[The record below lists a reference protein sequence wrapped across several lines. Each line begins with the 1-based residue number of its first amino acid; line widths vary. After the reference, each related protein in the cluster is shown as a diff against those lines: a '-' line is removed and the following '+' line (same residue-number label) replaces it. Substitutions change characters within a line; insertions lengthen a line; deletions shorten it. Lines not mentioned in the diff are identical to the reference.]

1 VSEEAQDPK
10 APVRLMSE
18 SEAAPSSMFHVSV
31 RGWLAIGLAGTVCF
45 MQATGKT
52 VDEPLY
58 TLATVALGY
67 YFGQKGQKP

>member
-1 VSEEAQDPK
+1 MSEENQDTK
-10 APVRLMSE
+10 APMRLMSE
-18 SEAAPSSMFHVSV
+18 IDAAPSSMFHVSV
-31 RGWLAIGLAGTVCF
+31 RGWLAIGLAGTVCY
-45 MQATGKT
+45 MQATGQT